1 MADVDDGGIQDDS
14 DDQGRHVECDDDF
27 QVLPDEDYNDDDN
40 DGEDTENEL
49 YDTLQVVCNASSSSD
64 SYSPFPSK
72 QHALLYLLLHCPRP
86 IYYSSDGTPFYAN
99 SMMAT
104 IRHCFANQLFASVVQ
119 RYPVQP
125 DMELM
130 EMYHGE
136 RWRTD
141 PKLQTPMAVL
151 PGSELHIQAHILLTL
166 DQLKMAFT
174 SVVYLYPEPGALV
187 ILESSDFKVT
197 NILTIVSPPS
207 SLLRYMLDSNTLEQL
222 GMKEFEDFIQP
233 HPLKYSGLGKP
244 VVTAPIILYS
254 DDTSGNKSKKWN
266 CFNSWC
272 FLVAGLPRSEN
283 SQLRNIHFITCS
295 NKVSVL
301 DMSRPV
307 AEDIKTLQ
315 EGITVFDAFLKTEV
329 IVRAPVVCL
338 IADNPR
344 AAEVINHR
352 GGSSRKY
359 CRKCMVDREV
369 DPVDVSTLHT
379 KDVSLSQMRT
389 IQSAQ
394 TESEKESLRT
404 SFGLRE
410 RENPMLSL
418 NVDLYQSTP
427 VECLHAILLGPV
439 KYLLKRFIAGL
450 KKEQK
455 AKVLAIVQQFNY
467 SGFDVRLYGNIIK
480 HHCSFVGRDYKAW
493 AQMAAFIVTP
503 YVTTNE
509 RKLWLALLKVF
520 SLAYCV
526 PFNPNCSEESRQVC
540 IGVCRPGEGIQPTN
554 V

>member
-1 MADVDDGGIQDDS
+1 
-14 DDQGRHVECDDDF
+14 
-27 QVLPDEDYNDDDN
+27 
-40 DGEDTENEL
+40 
-49 YDTLQVVCNASSSSD
+49 
-64 SYSPFPSK
+64 
-72 QHALLYLLLHCPRP
+72 
-86 IYYSSDGTPFYAN
+86 
-99 SMMAT
+99 
-104 IRHCFANQLFASVVQ
+104 
-119 RYPVQP
+119 
-125 DMELM
+125 
-130 EMYHGE
+130 
-136 RWRTD
+136 
-141 PKLQTPMAVL
+141 MAVL
-151 PGSELHIQAHILLTL
+151 PVGHVFVNDFVIVSHPHFGSICVKVHRFYCKGSELHIQAHILLTL
-166 DQLKMAFT
+166 DQLKIAFT

-207 SLLRYMLDSNTLEQL
+207 SLLRYMLDLNTLEQL
-222 GMKEFEDFIQP
+222 GM
-233 HPLKYSGLGKP
+233 
-244 VVTAPIILYS
+244 
-254 DDTSGNKSKKWN
+254 
-266 CFNSWC
+266 
-272 FLVAGLPRSEN
+272 
-283 SQLRNIHFITCS
+283 
-295 NKVSVL
+295 KVSVL

-329 IVRAPVVCL
+329 IVRAPVICL

-352 GGSSRKY
+352 GGSSKKY

-369 DPVDVSTLHT
+369 DPVDVSTLRT

-389 IQSAQ
+389 IQSAR

-427 VECLHAILLGPV
+427 VECLHTILLGPV

-455 AKVLAIVQQFNY
+455 AEVLAIVQQFNY

-520 SLAYCV
+520 RLAYCV

-540 IGVCRPGEGIQPTN
+540 KGFVDLVKEYNPQMLKKMKVHLLLHLVDDLCDFGPTAAFNTERCEAFNSLMREQKIFSNRRAPSRDIAVSFSTLEALRFVCSSGYYQSETNEDFQQCGAGLTNLYNQHAVQTVLNGVSSKSLNLGKAIYQSGALRKKQGSTKKLKDVALSFNGANQMYGEVSREYDIHSSPSFLNLDVLVQT
-554 V
+554 

>member
-86 IYYSSDGTPFYAN
+86 IGETNLKFVWFAMKQMNPCLPSIHQIKQLVLPVFEAPTKYYSSDGTPFYAN

-222 GMKEFEDFIQP
+222 GM
-233 HPLKYSGLGKP
+233 
-244 VVTAPIILYS
+244 
-254 DDTSGNKSKKWN
+254 
-266 CFNSWC
+266 
-272 FLVAGLPRSEN
+272 
-283 SQLRNIHFITCS
+283 
-295 NKVSVL
+295 KVSVL